1 MNINQAS
8 VNELNLFFKNF
19 FKEKELDKSDI
30 SVETESFGQSYM
42 PFEVL
47 IDALTHH
54 EQSVGFLRKVASITS
69 NLDFNN
75 APQDEFRKFFI
86 YVTNG
91 LANNSLM
98 TPD

>member
-8 VNELNLFFKNF
+8 VQELNLFFKNF
-19 FKEKELDKSDI
+19 FKEKEFDKSD
-30 SVETESFGQSYM
+30 M

-54 EQSVGFLRKVASITS
+54 EQSVIFLRKVASITS

-86 YVTNG
+86 YVTKG

-98 TPD
+98 TPN